1 MSIDA
6 LKYEILKLSEADQ
19 AELRAWLL
27 HQDWDDWDRQMA
39 EDFAP
44 GGRGEHLLQKA
55 QDDFRAGST
64 TTITKGLLKRKGK

>member
-6 LKYEILKLSEADQ
+6 LKDEILKLSEADQ

-27 HQDWDDWDRQMA
+27 HQEWDDWDRQMA

-44 GGRGEHLLQKA
+44 GGRGEHLLRQA
-55 QDDFRAGST
+55 EEDFRTGAT
-64 TTITKGLLKRKGK
+64 TPLAEGLRKHKGR